1 MKPFSKMGT
10 IGSLTIFFVFALV
23 FVARARTQTNPASVN
38 EIIAQIVKVRD
49 FSSGYVSLANSNFA
63 KGTPDYVQSQK
74 LYIAAYSDNTAWNA
88 YVAAAIR
95 AGKLKHL
102 NNDDEYQ
109 KLSDTAA
116 KSSTVF
122 VTYVDTKTQPQS
134 RAVLTILSS
143 LADLGIKLWTDVSDK
158 ITRDRELTASNF
170 EKATKWVSWDGL
182 VAAPIAPGDSP
193 KPKPSG
199 SSTSN

>member
-1 MKPFSKMGT
+1 MKRFCKVST
-10 IGSLTIFFVFALV
+10 IGCLASLLVCALFFS
-23 FVARARTQTNPASVN
+23 ARAHAQTSPASVN
-38 EIIAQIVKVRD
+38 EIIAQIVKARD
-49 FSSGYVSLANSNFA
+49 LSSGYVSLASSTFA
-63 KGTPDYVQSQK
+63 KGTPDYIQSQK

-116 KSSTVF
+116 KSSTTF

-134 RAVLTILSS
+134 KAVLTILSS

-158 ITRDRELTASNF
+158 ITKDRELTASNF

-182 VAAPIAPGDSP
+182 VAAPTAPSDSS

-199 SSTSN
+199 SPTSN